1 MTTSTLS
8 SKNQTTLNADFVRK
22 LNLGAGSRFKQSVEK
37 GRIILEPIHAV
48 ASAYGSL
55 KSKRKFVSIRAE
67 TAAMEKA
74 VGRQVG
80 SRRRRS

>member
-1 MTTSTLS
+1 VTTSTLS

-22 LNLGAGSRFKQSVEK
+22 LNLGAGSRFKQSVENGK
-37 GRIILEPIHAV
+37 IVLEPIHVV
-48 ASAYGSL
+48 ASAYGAL

-74 VGRQVG
+74 VGDQSG
-80 SRRRRS
+80 KRRRRS